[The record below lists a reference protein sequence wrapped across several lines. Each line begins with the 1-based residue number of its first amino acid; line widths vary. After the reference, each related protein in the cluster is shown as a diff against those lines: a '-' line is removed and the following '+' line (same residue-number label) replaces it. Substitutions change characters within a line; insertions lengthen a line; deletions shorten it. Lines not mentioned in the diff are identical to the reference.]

1 MSPFTSEAMRR
12 PVVRYL
18 CGALLLAGLVVGC
31 AESFDATR
39 LGVPVT
45 MGRAVGDTAQGVP
58 FSVKRSSLH
67 AMWGLF
73 TLSQA
78 SVEKALAGQLV
89 GGKAVT
95 DVRIKVK
102 SRWTDLLVTA
112 LTAGL
117 LIPRT
122 VTIEGTV
129 RDTLPASTP

>member
-1 MSPFTSEAMRR
+1 M
-12 PVVRYL
+12 VRYL
-18 CGALLLAGLVVGC
+18 CSALLLAGLVIGC

-39 LGVPVT
+39 HGVPVA

-58 FSVKRSSLH
+58 FSVKKSSLH
-67 AMWGLF
+67 AVWGLF

-129 RDTLPASTP
+129 RDTVPAPTP

>member
-1 MSPFTSEAMRR
+1 MIRR
-12 PVVRYL
+12 L
-18 CGALLLAGLVVGC
+18 CSALLLAVILTGC
-31 AESFDATR
+31 AESFDATQ
-39 LGVPVT
+39 LGVPVA

-58 FSVKRSSLH
+58 FSVKKSSVH

-89 GGKAVT
+89 GGKAVS

-102 SRWTDLLVTA
+102 SRWTDLLITA
-112 LTAGL
+112 LTLGL

-122 VTIEGTV
+122 VTIEGVV
-129 RDTLPASTP
+129 RDTIPPTVP